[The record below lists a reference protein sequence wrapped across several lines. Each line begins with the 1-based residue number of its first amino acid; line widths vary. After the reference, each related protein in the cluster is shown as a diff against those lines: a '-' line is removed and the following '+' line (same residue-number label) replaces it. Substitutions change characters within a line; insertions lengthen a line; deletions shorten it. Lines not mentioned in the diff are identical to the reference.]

1 MLTSRPFALI
11 VFAAAWIS
19 FQPTHA
25 RGQEV
30 EVVTQDS
37 TVSTVTTGGGPSLLS
52 PLPLHLS
59 LKIDEG
65 YDDNVGTRTAGGGGS
80 LFTDGTVTFS
90 YDRNDVRTKVNL
102 ICVAGGTYYLLNVPN
117 PYDVKATLA
126 LFLSHNITAR
136 LTLAANIYGGY
147 QTQPDFSANV
157 GLNNRAGNYL
167 NTVDKFTAT
176 YHWTSRFA
184 TVPTFT
190 FQRVQYGSSSVG
202 ASQNRSHYTFG
213 EQFRFHLSPR
223 TQLVPEYRYEIVK
236 YDSLAARDSTTH
248 YLLFGVDEDFS
259 SRLKFVVRGG
269 ATFRSFNGDGSRT
282 DPNFEGSLDYALAPR
297 SSLSW
302 QTNYGVEEPN
312 SSNSLTSVPL
322 SRTTLRTGL
331 QLRYALSARITANVT
346 GYYHHD
352 ENQGTTS
359 LATVHPGFSQDSYD
373 LSLIL
378 RYAINRRFA
387 FDLGFQRSQ
396 VISGQSSGSL
406 GQSGQPFLR
415 DRYSAGLSF
424 TY

>member
-1 MLTSRPFALI
+1 MLTSRPFARI

-19 FQPTHA
+19 LQPTHA

-30 EVVTQDS
+30 EVVTQNS
-37 TVSTVTTGGGPSLLS
+37 TVSTATEGGPSLLS

-65 YDDNVGTRTAGGGGS
+65 YDDNVGTRTTGGGGS
-80 LFTDGTVTFS
+80 LFTDGTLTLS
-90 YDRNDVRTKVNL
+90 YDRNDVRTKVSL
-102 ICVAGGTYYLLNVPN
+102 ICVAGGTYYFFNAPN

-126 LFLSHNITAR
+126 LSLSHNISAR
-136 LTLAANIYGGY
+136 LTLAASIYVGY
-147 QTQPDFSANV
+147 QTQPDFSSNV

-190 FQRVQYGSSSVG
+190 FQRIQYENSSAG
-202 ASQNRSHYTFG
+202 ASQNRSNYTFG

-223 TQLVPEYRYEIVK
+223 TQLVPEYRFEIVN
-236 YDSLAARDSTTH
+236 YDSLAPRDSTTH
-248 YLLFGVDEDFS
+248 YVLFGVDEDFS

-269 ATFRSFNGDGSRT
+269 ATMRSFNNDGSRT

-302 QTNYGVEEPN
+302 LTNYGVEEPN
-312 SSNSLTSVPL
+312 SSTSLTSAPL

-331 QLRYALSARITANVT
+331 LLRYALSARITANVT

-359 LATVHPGFSQDSYD
+359 PGTVQPGFSQDSYD

-396 VISGQSSGSL
+396 VISGRSSGSSSQL
-406 GQSGQPFLR
+406 TQPYLR

-424 TY
+424 NY